1 VQILGVHLRKVK
13 LAPDVDP
20 EQVAALT
27 PGFTGADIA
36 NLVNEAALLATR
48 NGREAVALADF
59 TGAIERIVAGLE
71 KRNRLLNPLERR
83 IVAHHEMGHALV
95 AMALPGSDVVHKISI
110 IPRGIGSLGY
120 TIQRPTED
128 RFLMTRKELE
138 RKMAVLLGGRAA
150 EQLVLGEIS
159 TGASDDL
166 AKVTDIARSMV
177 MQYGMD
183 ETLGN
188 LVYEAPRS
196 AFLGVPDQVA
206 EPRRHSEASAQRI
219 DEAVRRLVADAYAE
233 SLAVLTRQR
242 ERLERGAELLLER
255 ETLEQK
261 DLQALCAEVPALETE
276 R

>member
-1 VQILGVHLRKVK
+1 
-13 LAPDVDP
+13 
-20 EQVAALT
+20 
-27 PGFTGADIA
+27 
-36 NLVNEAALLATR
+36 
-48 NGREAVALADF
+48 
-59 TGAIERIVAGLE
+59 
-71 KRNRLLNPLERR
+71 
-83 IVAHHEMGHALV
+83 
-95 AMALPGSDVVHKISI
+95 
-110 IPRGIGSLGY
+110 
-120 TIQRPTED
+120 
-128 RFLMTRKELE
+128 MTRKELE

-196 AFLGVPDQVA
+196 AFLGAPEQVA
-206 EPRRHSEASAQRI
+206 EPRRHSEESARRI
-219 DEAVRRLVADAYAE
+219 DEAVRGLVADAFAE
-233 SLAVLTRQR
+233 SLAILTRQR
-242 ERLERGAELLLER
+242 ARLERGAALLLER

-261 DLQALCAEVPALETE
+261 DLQALCAEIPAQEAE